1 MQKKTM
7 MTYSFFV
14 LITFDEAVVTIL
26 YCKNER
32 ERNILV
38 EYSHLKLYVIFQ
50 ISLVIKQI
58 IIKYMNF
65 LKKKVNDINN

>member
-38 EYSHLKLYVIFQ
+38 EYSHSKLYVIFQ

-58 IIKYMNF
+58 IIKYINF
-65 LKKKVNDINN
+65 LKYFK

>member
-38 EYSHLKLYVIFQ
+38 EYSHSKLYVIFQ
-50 ISLVIKQI
+50 ISLVIK
-58 IIKYMNF
+58 
-65 LKKKVNDINN
+65 